1 MNRTSRQHAGGLLLA
16 RDPVPARQVKALA
29 RAADIADRTLDR
41 AREAIGAVT
50 RREGFGKGAR
60 WLWSLPDPIDA
71 TEAPF
76 SPSSPAQ
83 EVLAPMGAD
92 GAYGEHDDDQAAELR
107 PYPRVREGRDSPGRT
122 SPCGR

>member
-29 RAADIADRTLDR
+29 READIADRTLDR

-50 RREGFGKGAR
+50 RREGFAKGAR
-60 WLWSLPDPIDA
+60 WLWSLPDPIDRHRSA
-71 TEAPF
+71 ILAILA
-76 SPSSPAQ
+76 SSGSA
-83 EVLAPMGAD
+83 
-92 GAYGEHDDDQAAELR
+92 GAYGEHDDDQAADDQAAELC
-107 PYPRVREGRDSPGRT
+107 PYPRVREGRGSPGRT